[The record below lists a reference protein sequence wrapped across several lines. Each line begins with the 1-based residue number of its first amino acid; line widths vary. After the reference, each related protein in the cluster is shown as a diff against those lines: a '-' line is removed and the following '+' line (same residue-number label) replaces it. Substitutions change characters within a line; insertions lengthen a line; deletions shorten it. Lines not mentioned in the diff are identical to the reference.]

1 MCVYDSY
8 YAMGM
13 PVPKSEKMFITKK
26 TTTHG
31 SEYSGVSREVHR
43 PRRDTE
49 HQILIAKYGEA
60 KANAVWKMKQEY
72 HRIDQQ
78 RAERG
83 VKVIDYIQPNQAVDS
98 SKRPT
103 RSKSIHVCRCKATT
117 MSGRQ
122 CPFKASHGDFCKKH
136 KV

>member
-1 MCVYDSY
+1 
-8 YAMGM
+8 MGI
-13 PVPKSEKMFITKK
+13 PIPRSEKMFIPTK
-26 TTTHG
+26 TVTSG
-31 SEYSGVSREVHR
+31 SEYSGVSREVCR

-49 HQILIAKYGEA
+49 HQILIAKYGEE

-72 HRIDQQ
+72 HRVDQQ
-78 RAERG
+78 RADRSI
-83 VKVIDYIQPNQAVDS
+83 KVIDYIQPSRAVDG
-98 SKRPT
+98 SKRPS